1 MRVYRPSAKRKPP
14 KSSEGNVK
22 DAVGT
27 VCGDLSIPMVLK
39 RGSHGKGRHWEWK
52 RTRVIGGIVLEMAK
66 ELEYERKTSALEMST
81 WQEE

>member
-1 MRVYRPSAKRKPP
+1 
-14 KSSEGNVK
+14 
-22 DAVGT
+22 
-27 VCGDLSIPMVLK
+27 MVLK

-52 RTRVIGGIVLEMAK
+52 RTRVIGGIVLEMSK